1 METKAGAENRE
12 QKAER
17 EQKAKSIMEH
27 KCFDCINAIWCRT
40 RWRAACRE
48 TRVSQDI
55 VECSCLL
62 FTT

>member
-27 KCFDCINAIWCRT
+27 KCFDCINAI
-40 RWRAACRE
+40 
-48 TRVSQDI
+48 
-55 VECSCLL
+55 
-62 FTT
+62 